1 MKKEGFITDL
11 KKLSRLLDGVTER
24 THTYIQEN
32 RKVRKLIDLRPTVH
46 NKTRLKNEIEK
57 ATHYNK
63 VQEN

>member
-1 MKKEGFITDL
+1 MERECFITNL

-32 RKVRKLIDLRPTVH
+32 RKVRKLIDLRPTIH

-63 VQEN
+63 VQQN

>member
-1 MKKEGFITDL
+1 MKDEGFIQDL
-11 KKLSRLLDGVTER
+11 KQLSRLLDGVISK
-24 THTYIQEN
+24 THTYIKEN
-32 RKVRKLIDLRPTVH
+32 RKVRKLISLPPSVH